1 MSPLWK
7 RRLFLGAAVA
17 LPGLLR
23 VAGPGL
29 YEFFPVKL
37 TVAAAAVVTGVGVS
51 ALAVYMAAS
60 VIDP

>member
-1 MSPLWK
+1 M
-7 RRLFLGAAVA
+7 GAAVV

-29 YEFFPVKL
+29 YEFFPSNL
-37 TVAAAAVVTGVGVS
+37 TVAVAAVVTVVGVS

-60 VIDP
+60 VIAP